1 MTNSTIFLVNK
12 QKITFNS
19 DQFFIEDTIISR
31 FDDQQEALGLSRNLN
46 NINEESIDSSLI
58 YYVSVKNG

>member
-31 FDDQQEALGLSRNLN
+31 FSDQQEALGLARNLN
-46 NINEESIDSSLI
+46 NINEESINSSLI